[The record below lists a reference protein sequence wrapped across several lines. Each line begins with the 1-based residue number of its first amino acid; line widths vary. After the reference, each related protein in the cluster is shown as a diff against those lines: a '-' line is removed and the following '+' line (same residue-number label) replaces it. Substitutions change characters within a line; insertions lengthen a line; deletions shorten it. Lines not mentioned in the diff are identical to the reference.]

1 MLRMPAS
8 NRQSITL
15 HETNRHLGTN
25 KNIRTC
31 TTDGGGECVSANIT
45 HPLLILDIPVC
56 VDLCTPTFTNV
67 AINIHICCLQVTVH
81 LQLSTMLAANMSW
94 CTAGLLLNAFVYL
107 HAQLYFCQLMNHQ
120 WSCSNGS
127 VDMRLLGR
135 SVSVPTK
142 VMLMGLLLMSTV
154 SHFCHREL
162 QPSICAVSQL
172 ECWPRA

>member
-81 LQLSTMLAANMSW
+81 LQLSTMLAANIS
-94 CTAGLLLNAFVYL
+94 
-107 HAQLYFCQLMNHQ
+107 
-120 WSCSNGS
+120 
-127 VDMRLLGR
+127 
-135 SVSVPTK
+135 
-142 VMLMGLLLMSTV
+142 
-154 SHFCHREL
+154 
-162 QPSICAVSQL
+162 
-172 ECWPRA
+172 